1 MQNYQNRIPKQIW
14 KDSSRYQDIMGLSR
28 PVSANHP
35 PMNRTSRA
43 AQFSPFAAL
52 TGHNDVIRETA
63 RLTSPWVELDEQ
75 SVGILNEKL
84 QILRCH
90 LVGHPEVTITYFEP
104 DDKKDGGSYQTV
116 TGNVKKIEGI
126 PAGTGFTGWYGDTD
140 AACNRAGWQNICGVR
155 AGVGCVC
162 RIFD

>member
-116 TGNVKKIEGI
+116 TGNVKKIEEYRQALVLQDGMVI
-126 PAGTGFTGWYGDTD
+126 PMQHVIELDG
-140 AACNRAGWQNICGVR
+140 
-155 AGVGCVC
+155 
-162 RIFD
+162 RIFAEYGLA

>member
-84 QILRCH
+84 QILRRH
-90 LVGHPEVTITYFEP
+90 LVGHPEVTITYFVP
-104 DDKKDGGSYQTV
+104 DDKKEGGNYQTI
-116 TGNVKKIEGI
+116 TATVKKIEEYRQALVLQDGMVI
-126 PAGTGFTGWYGDTD
+126 PMQHVIELDG
-140 AACNRAGWQNICGVR
+140 
-155 AGVGCVC
+155 
-162 RIFD
+162 RIFAEYGLA